1 VTAKTAKAFTHLPLF
16 DEPQAWQTDI
26 YRRRI
31 ATNVM
36 LQANVEHFRKD
47 FHEWLEKN
55 WRVWEAFEDQ
65 ADRIWARGT
74 RRYSARTIGEW
85 LRHETAMREAPN
97 QHGWK
102 LNDHYWPDLAR
113 LYMLMHPDRDGFFER
128 RVAPLS
134 LRTI

>member
-1 VTAKTAKAFTHLPLF
+1 MTSNLKPLPLF
-16 DEPQAWQTDI
+16 DQTQPWQTDI

-31 ATNVM
+31 VTNVL
-36 LQANVEHFRKD
+36 LQANVSHFRKD

-55 WRVWEAFEDQ
+55 WQVWEAFEEQ
-65 ADRIWARGT
+65 ANRIWNRGT

-113 LYMLMHPDRDGFFER
+113 LYMLTHPDRDGFFER
-128 RVAPLS
+128 RVAPLA
-134 LRTI
+134 LRAA